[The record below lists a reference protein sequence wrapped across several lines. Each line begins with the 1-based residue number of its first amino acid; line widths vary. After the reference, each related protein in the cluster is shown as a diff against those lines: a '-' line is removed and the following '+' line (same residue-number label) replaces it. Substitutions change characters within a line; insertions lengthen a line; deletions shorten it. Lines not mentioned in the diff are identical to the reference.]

1 MKCDYCGKPFM
12 SDKVVNRVG
21 DKVFCC
27 GDCTSRFIAENQYV
41 AVPATKKDKTS
52 KTSYG
57 VGDKAP
63 AKIKRTRK
71 ENA

>member
-1 MKCDYCGKPFM
+1 MKCDYCGKLVV

-27 GDCTSRFIAENQYV
+27 GDCTSRFIAENQYI
-41 AVPATKKDKTS
+41 AVPVTKKDNDS
-52 KTSYG
+52 KNSYG

-63 AKIKRTRK
+63 VKIKRNRK

>member
-1 MKCDYCGKPFM
+1 M
-12 SDKVVNRVG
+12 SDKVVNRVR

-27 GDCTSRFIAENQYV
+27 GDCTSRFIAEHQYI
-41 AVPATKKDKTS
+41 AVPVTNDDKDS

-63 AKIKRTRK
+63 AKIKQTRK
-71 ENA
+71 ENG